1 MKMGY
6 IPRNPALAVDHLPM
20 HEAKAQKET
29 FSPEE
34 IAKLLAV
41 PSDDWQGVILLE
53 ALAGMR
59 RWGNVDLQAGAIT
72 FTPSKTARL
81 GKKLTLPIH
90 PERRH
95 FCHSAP
101 METHAFG
108 FRLRANAP
116 EGQKR
121 FPISISRPSRTDGA
135 RGGSSNHDDEFHRHP
150 LPKTTLWQ

>member
-1 MKMGY
+1 LRGIIIKMGY
-6 IPRNPALAVDHLPM
+6 IPRNPALAVDHLSM

-41 PSDDWQGVILLE
+41 PSDDWQGVILLG

-90 PERRH
+90 P
-95 FCHSAP
+95 
-101 METHAFG
+101 
-108 FRLRANAP
+108 
-116 EGQKR
+116 
-121 FPISISRPSRTDGA
+121 
-135 RGGSSNHDDEFHRHP
+135 
-150 LPKTTLWQ
+150 

>member
-1 MKMGY
+1 LRGIIMKMGY

-90 PERRH
+90 P
-95 FCHSAP
+95 
-101 METHAFG
+101 
-108 FRLRANAP
+108 
-116 EGQKR
+116 
-121 FPISISRPSRTDGA
+121 
-135 RGGSSNHDDEFHRHP
+135 
-150 LPKTTLWQ
+150 